1 MSHKPGP
8 TNHNVDRQ
16 IAFSVRH
23 VLKAVHTL
31 VGWIWLTRLG
41 VANWS
46 KVTILNLATVPQGV
60 WSEEE
65 NCISQLL
72 VDMDYLNSPQRTFT
86 DVLERAAHCVA
97 KASSMEQEEE
107 ERMSDSGSESD
118 DDFDAYYGA
127 DEDPDMEME
136 VHQKER

>member
-1 MSHKPGP
+1 MGQS
-8 TNHNVDRQ
+8 
-16 IAFSVRH
+16 I
-23 VLKAVHTL
+23 
-31 VGWIWLTRLG
+31 
-41 VANWS
+41 
-46 KVTILNLATVPQGV
+46 ILNLVGVPQGV

-65 NCISQLL
+65 NCISKLS

-97 KASSMEQEEE
+97 KASSIEEEEEEE

-118 DDFDAYYGA
+118 DNFDAYYGV
-127 DEDPDMEME
+127 DEDPDMETE

>member
-1 MSHKPGP
+1 MGQS
-8 TNHNVDRQ
+8 
-16 IAFSVRH
+16 I
-23 VLKAVHTL
+23 
-31 VGWIWLTRLG
+31 
-41 VANWS
+41 
-46 KVTILNLATVPQGV
+46 ILNLAAVPQGV

-65 NCISQLL
+65 NCISQLS

-97 KASSMEQEEE
+97 KASSIEEEEEEE

-127 DEDPDMEME
+127 DEDPDMETE